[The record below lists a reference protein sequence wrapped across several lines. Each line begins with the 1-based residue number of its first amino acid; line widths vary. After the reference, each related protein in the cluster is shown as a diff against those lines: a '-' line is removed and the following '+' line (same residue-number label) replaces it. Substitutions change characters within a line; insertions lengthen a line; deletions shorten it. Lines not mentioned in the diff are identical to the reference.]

1 MIDIQTR
8 CLPELAKG
16 ETAIGQI
23 DWIAESPDVSAAA
36 RPAFEEALGKL
47 AQAMRA
53 AGGRY
58 RLDLYMM
65 QLYDDAGL
73 TCTGRGGWPPCS
85 NCSPL
90 AESRRSSRARSN
102 ATRTRGSRWYA

>member
-1 MIDIQTR
+1 
-8 CLPELAKG
+8 LAKG

-23 DWIAESPDVSAAA
+23 DWIAGSPDVSAAA

-65 QLYDDAGL
+65 QLYDDAATHVYGP
-73 TCTGRGGWPPCS
+73 GRLAAVQQLLASGG
-85 NCSPL
+85 
-90 AESRRSSRARSN
+90 ESALEPGEVKRDKDPRL
-102 ATRTRGSRWYA
+102 